1 MHEEKGGGE
10 VKRNAAKD
18 IYSKESKT
26 LSYPIFL
33 SGKISTD
40 FKTKEW
46 QAMHMAAESNHQC
59 ATQCHSMSSFE
70 IPALGFFTNQQDKLN
85 IWFFFFQ
92 TETFCYILK
101 HTLFSVYDKI
111 YFRPWGFGWCY
122 DRKSCNSKY
131 RMPCQFTESQ
141 NAQGWKRY
149 SRSSSS
155 TINPAPP

>member
-85 IWFFFFQ
+85 IWFFFSNWN
-92 TETFCYILK
+92 ILLYSK
-101 HTLFSVYDKI
+101 TYFVFSIWQNLF
-111 YFRPWGFGWCY
+111 
-122 DRKSCNSKY
+122 
-131 RMPCQFTESQ
+131 
-141 NAQGWKRY
+141 
-149 SRSSSS
+149 
-155 TINPAPP
+155 